1 MSIAFSRISMILVK
15 WVIVRTC
22 IITVGIDS
30 IIVDVHSVRLS
41 SFEDTDLQEEL
52 KFSLTT
58 GSLKQVD
65 VAIRTSLIIVF

>member
-1 MSIAFSRISMILVK
+1 MILVK

-30 IIVDVHSVRLS
+30 IIVDVHSVGLS

-65 VAIRTSLIIVF
+65 VAIRTSLIIVL